1 MCTGDIFRYS
11 VSAQC
16 FMSLRTPAGS
26 AVSWQIGTLI
36 GRSLNQAFQ
45 NMMDNPALQWIWIM
59 GDDHTYAPDAILRLL
74 EHGKDVIAPVCL
86 NRLPPLDPTIVE
98 HIGPGKGRL
107 KPLEDLP
114 TSGLYKLADNET
126 CGDAGL
132 LIRRNVLEALSPEK
146 MGEAWHASRKSG
158 ALDAEDQSFIQK
170 IKANGFDV
178 FVDLETTIGHIVNIT
193 AEPVIRE
200 GKWEIALSAGNRP
213 MINIAPV
220 PHQREPMH
228 IP

>member
-59 GDDHTYAPDAILRLL
+59 GDDHTYAPDTILRLL